1 MQQLLKIFIV
11 ARAQSSTRQ
20 CIRAYIFHHEKR
32 EKETER
38 KFTQVA

>member
-20 CIRAYIFHHEKR
+20 CTRDYIFHHVVMFLSKN
-32 EKETER
+32 
-38 KFTQVA
+38 